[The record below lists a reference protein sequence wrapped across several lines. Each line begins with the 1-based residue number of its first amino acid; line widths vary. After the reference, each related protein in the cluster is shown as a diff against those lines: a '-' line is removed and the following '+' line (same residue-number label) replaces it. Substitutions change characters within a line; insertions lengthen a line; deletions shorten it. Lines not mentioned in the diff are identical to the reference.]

1 MSASDRLLWATLFL
15 AGPVDVA
22 LTLPNWHHESNPV
35 VLALG
40 PWGMVTVKAVALGAL
55 VLLWQRTTISEHRLA
70 SGCLYGLCGLYAVVA
85 VTNLY
90 VLAR

>member
-1 MSASDRLLWATLFL
+1 VSRVLWATVIL
-15 AGPVDVA
+15 AGPVDIA
-22 LTLPNWHHESNPV
+22 LTLANWHHEGNPV

-40 PWGMVTVKAVALGAL
+40 PWGMVTVKAVALAAMA
-55 VLLWQRTTISEHRLA
+55 LLWKRTAISEQRVA
-70 SGCLYGLCGLYAVVA
+70 RACLWVLCALYAVVA

>member
-1 MSASDRLLWATLFL
+1 MSASDRLLWATVIL

-40 PWGMVTVKAVALGAL
+40 QWGMVATKAVALGAL
-55 VLLWQRTTISEHRLA
+55 IVLWHRRDINQHRVA
-70 SGCLYGLCGLYAVVA
+70 RACLYVLCALYAAVA
-85 VTNLY
+85 VTNLWF
-90 VLAR
+90 LAR